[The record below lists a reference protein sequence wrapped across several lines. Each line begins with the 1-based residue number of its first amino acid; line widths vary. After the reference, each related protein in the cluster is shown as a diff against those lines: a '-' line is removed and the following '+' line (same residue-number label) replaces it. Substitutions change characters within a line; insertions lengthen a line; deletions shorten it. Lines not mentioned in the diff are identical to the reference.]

1 LVHSIM
7 RQGRA
12 IIQGSLE
19 EMRDNEEVRDAYLK
33 GS

>member
-1 LVHSIM
+1 M
-7 RQGRA
+7 RQGRT

-19 EMRDNEEVRDAYLK
+19 EVRDNEEVRDAYLR